1 MGDKE
6 TMSLFNIQNI
16 VEGNLNRLLYL
27 ASPITEGIKTIN
39 QLYRQLQSLFP
50 QIPLTVDK
58 EALKHLSSRMHV
70 FISFLLSSLD
80 ILSEAKIPLD
90 RLEVC
95 YYKDIEIEG
104 WNYIVVLFRIR
115 SNDYDRLLEVW
126 SKLSKSVPK
135 TLSNVYVEVQP
146 C

>member
-1 MGDKE
+1 
-6 TMSLFNIQNI
+6 MSLFNIQNI

>member
-1 MGDKE
+1 
-6 TMSLFNIQNI
+6 
-16 VEGNLNRLLYL
+16 
-27 ASPITEGIKTIN
+27 
-39 QLYRQLQSLFP
+39 
-50 QIPLTVDK
+50 
-58 EALKHLSSRMHV
+58 MHV